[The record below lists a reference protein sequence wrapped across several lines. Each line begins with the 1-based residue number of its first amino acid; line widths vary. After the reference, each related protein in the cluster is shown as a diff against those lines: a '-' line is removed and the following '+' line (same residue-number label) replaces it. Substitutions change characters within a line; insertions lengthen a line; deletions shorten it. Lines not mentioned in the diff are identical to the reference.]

1 MKPVIII
8 AIAFVLLIPPMNY
21 SYAEEKIPDWV
32 RNVFLWYGQGEI
44 SEDELLRVIQFLVD
58 VGILSFD
65 EVIKEQKESTASQP
79 SYPSH
84 DCSGNARC
92 ITGTVTSV
100 IDGDT
105 IKVDGQ
111 SIRFALA
118 SAPEPNE
125 FGGDTAR
132 NFIEEICPVG
142 STATVDED
150 DGQTEGSYGR
160 IVGVIYCNGV
170 NLNEELVDSG
180 LGYLSTGFCDGSE
193 FATENWAQKYGC
205 STSSV
210 SEYLENGC
218 HRDYPYLWSDGLCYT
233 LPEIIY
239 NEPEYVPSCDSS
251 YPDVCIAPY
260 PPDLDCG
267 EIPYTDFR
275 VLQPDPH
282 GFDVDNNGIG
292 CESPEPEYV
301 PSCDS
306 SYPDVCIA
314 PYPPDLDCGEIPYT
328 DFRVLQPDPHGFD
341 VDNNGIGCESPEPP
355 SQSSTEPTQTQ
366 SDCDPSYPDFCIPS
380 PPPDLNCGD
389 IPQKRFTV
397 LQPDPH
403 RFDGD
408 KNGIGCES

>member
-8 AIAFVLLIPPMNY
+8 TIAFVLLIPPMNY

-79 SYPSH
+79 STQPSYPSH

-105 IKVDGQ
+105 IKVEGQ

-150 DGQTEGSYGR
+150 DGQNEGSYGR
-160 IVGVIYCNGV
+160 IVGVVYCNGV

-205 STSSV
+205 STRSV

-251 YPDVCIAPY
+251 YPDVCI
-260 PPDLDCG
+260 
-267 EIPYTDFR
+267 
-275 VLQPDPH
+275 V
-282 GFDVDNNGIG
+282 
-292 CESPEPEYV
+292 
-301 PSCDS
+301 
-306 SYPDVCIA
+306 

-389 IPQKRFTV
+389 ILQKRFTV

-403 RFDGD
+403 GFDGD